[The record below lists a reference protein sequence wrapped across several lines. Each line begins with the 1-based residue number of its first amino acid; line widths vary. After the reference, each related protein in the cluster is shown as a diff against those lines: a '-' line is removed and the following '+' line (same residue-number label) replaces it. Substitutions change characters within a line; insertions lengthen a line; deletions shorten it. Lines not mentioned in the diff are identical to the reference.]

1 MTVNMKNALH
11 KEINI
16 IELLQPETRLEHKLI
31 EVAEFR
37 KGLFWGK
44 PRFGHP
50 EGMVVYHIKDVL
62 DNIEQLD
69 VDDEIREQL
78 RTIAYSH
85 DTFKYLEEQI
95 GKGPDRSNH
104 HSILARNFME
114 DYISDESVLDVIEY
128 HDEAYYCWRLQHLY
142 NRKEEGT
149 ARMNEMIEK
158 LNGNLQLF
166 YLFFKCDTCT
176 GDKIQAPLQWFET
189 TVANIE
195 VVEL

>member
-1 MTVNMKNALH
+1 MTVSMKNALH
-11 KEINI
+11 EGINI
-16 IELLQPETRLEHKLI
+16 IELLKPETKLENELI
-31 EVAEFR
+31 DVAEFR

-62 DNIEQLD
+62 DNIQQLD
-69 VDDEIREQL
+69 VSVETREQL

-85 DTFKYLEEQI
+85 DTFKYLEEKI

-104 HSILARNFME
+104 HSILARKFME
-114 DYISDESVLDVIEY
+114 NYTTDQGLLDVIEY

-149 ARMNEMIEK
+149 ARMNEMLDK
-158 LNGNLQLF
+158 LKDNIQLF
-166 YLFFKCDTCT
+166 YLFFKCDTQT
-176 GDKIQAPLQWFET
+176 GDKIQAPLHWFEK
-189 TVANIE
+189 TVDNIQ
-195 VVEL
+195 LIHL

>member
-16 IELLQPETRLEHKLI
+16 VELLQPETNLENELI
-31 EVAEFR
+31 EDVEFR

-62 DNIEQLD
+62 ENIDQLPIE
-69 VDDEIREQL
+69 DEVREQL
-78 RTIAYSH
+78 RLIAYAH
-85 DTFKYLEEQI
+85 DTFKYLEEKI

-104 HSILARNFME
+104 HSVLARNFME
-114 DYISDESVLDVIEY
+114 EYIDDDDVLDVIEY
-128 HDEAYYCWRLQHLY
+128 HDEAYYCRRLQHLY
-142 NRKEEGT
+142 NRKEEGI
-149 ARMNEMIEK
+149 ARMNQMLTK

-166 YLFFKCDTCT
+166 YLFFVCDTKT
-176 GDKIQAPLQWFET
+176 GDKIQAPLQWFED
-189 TVANIE
+189 TVGNID
-195 VVEL
+195 VVDF

>member
-1 MTVNMKNALH
+1 MTVNMENSLH

-16 IELLQPETRLEHKLI
+16 AELLQPETQLEKQLLGLT
-31 EVAEFR
+31 EFR

-50 EGMVVYHIKDVL
+50 EGMVVYHIREVL
-62 DNIEQLD
+62 DNIHKLK
-69 VDDEIREQL
+69 VDNDTRERL

-85 DTFKYLEEQI
+85 DTFKYLEEKI

-104 HSILARNFME
+104 HSVLARKFME
-114 DYISDESVLDVIEY
+114 DYTTDKNLLDVIEY

-149 ARMNEMIEK
+149 ARMNEMLSK
-158 LNGNLQLF
+158 LNGNIQLF
-166 YLFFKCDTCT
+166 YLFFKCDTRT
-176 GDKIQAPLQWFET
+176 GDKIQAPLHWFEN
-189 TVANIE
+189 TVERIE
-195 VVEL
+195 VVKF

>member
-1 MTVNMKNALH
+1 MTVNMENSLH

-16 IELLQPETRLEHKLI
+16 VELLQPETQLEKQLLGLT
-31 EVAEFR
+31 EFR

-50 EGMVVYHIKDVL
+50 EGMVVYHIKEVL
-62 DNIEQLD
+62 DNIHKLK
-69 VDDEIREQL
+69 VDNDTRERL

-85 DTFKYLEEQI
+85 DTFKYLEEKI

-104 HSILARNFME
+104 HSVLARKFME
-114 DYISDESVLDVIEY
+114 DYTTDKNLLDVIEY

-149 ARMNEMIEK
+149 ARMNEMLSK
-158 LNGNLQLF
+158 LNGNIQLF
-166 YLFFKCDTCT
+166 YLFFKCDTRT
-176 GDKIQAPLQWFET
+176 GDKIQAPLHWFEN
-189 TVANIE
+189 TVERIE
-195 VVEL
+195 VVKF

>member
-1 MTVNMKNALH
+1 MENSLH

-16 IELLQPETRLEHKLI
+16 IKLLQPQTHLEKHLLG
-31 EVAEFR
+31 VAEFR

-50 EGMVVYHIKDVL
+50 EGMVVFHIKEVL
-62 DNIEQLD
+62 DNIHKLQ
-69 VDDEIREQL
+69 VDDDTREQL

-85 DTFKYLEEQI
+85 DTFKYLEEKI

-104 HSILARNFME
+104 HSVLARKFME
-114 DYISDESVLDVIEY
+114 DYITDQNVLDVIEY

-149 ARMNEMIEK
+149 ARMNEMLSK
-158 LNGNLQLF
+158 LNGNIQLF
-166 YLFFKCDTCT
+166 YLFFKCDTRT
-176 GDKIQAPLQWFET
+176 GDKIQAPLHWFEN
-189 TVANIE
+189 TVDRIE
-195 VVEL
+195 VVKF

>member
-1 MTVNMKNALH
+1 MTVNMKKALQ

-16 IELLQPETRLEHKLI
+16 VELLQPETRLEHQLI
-31 EVAEFR
+31 EIPEFR

-50 EGMVVYHIKDVL
+50 EGMIVYHIKDVL
-62 DNIEQLD
+62 DNIQQLSLDDD
-69 VDDEIREQL
+69 VRAQL
-78 RTIAYSH
+78 RTIAYCH

-104 HSILARNFME
+104 HSILARKFME
-114 DYISDESVLDVIEY
+114 DYISDQGVLDVIEY

-149 ARMNEMIEK
+149 ARMNEMLDVLKSNI
-158 LNGNLQLF
+158 QLF
-166 YLFFKCDTCT
+166 YLFFKCDTKT

-189 TVANIE
+189 TVTNIDL
-195 VVEL
+195 VDL

>member
-1 MTVNMKNALH
+1 MENSLH

-16 IELLQPETRLEHKLI
+16 IKLLQPQTHLEKHLLS
-31 EVAEFR
+31 VAEFR

-50 EGMVVYHIKDVL
+50 EGMVIYHIKEVL
-62 DNIEQLD
+62 DNIHKLQ
-69 VDDEIREQL
+69 VDDDTREQL

-85 DTFKYLEEQI
+85 DTFKYLEEKI

-104 HSILARNFME
+104 HSVLARKFME
-114 DYISDESVLDVIEY
+114 DYITDQNVLDVIEY

-149 ARMNEMIEK
+149 ARMNEMLSK
-158 LNGNLQLF
+158 LNGSIQLF
-166 YLFFKCDTCT
+166 YLFFKCDTKT
-176 GDKIQAPLQWFET
+176 GDKIQAPLHWFEN
-189 TVANIE
+189 TVDRIE
-195 VVEL
+195 VVKF